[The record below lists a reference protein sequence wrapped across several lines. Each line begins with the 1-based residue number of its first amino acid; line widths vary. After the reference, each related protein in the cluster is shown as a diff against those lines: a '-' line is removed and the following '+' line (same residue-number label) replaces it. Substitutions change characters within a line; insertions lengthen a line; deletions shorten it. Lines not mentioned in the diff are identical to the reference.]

1 MKRILIGLC
10 ILILSGCASMDRLE
24 DTGGSTGLGVSPF
37 SSGSTFT
44 ASDANAMND
53 AINDN
58 ATDITAAEAAIDA
71 LEAYF
76 SSDLLLH
83 ENGGL
88 EADVSAYDGILAIT
102 GGATYELNTT
112 IELED
117 AANLGAYAS
126 NILDAT
132 DEADF
137 KSIINLNE
145 DKIEE
150 GDTSVET
157 VDAGTGQVDIDVD
170 GEKQVGITDGYVE
183 VVNGLA
189 FRVITTTDGHTT
201 KFQVYDSNGTT
212 WRDALTFEN
221 GASDNADATNWP
233 RVHLGSNVALTGL
246 GAMAVSDV
254 WGAEQTGA
262 NTIIQ
267 SEMNQWYLVTAAC
280 TMTMEDVA
288 STISEGS
295 KIGFRIRDAAETL
308 TIDVDGTEKLVIDGT
323 ALAAGT
329 AIECSGV
336 GTEIILRAYD
346 DVDGSGNEGYFV
358 SYNGTCASE

>member
-1 MKRILIGLC
+1 MSRTTLAVLVIFSIAFAAWAG
-10 ILILSGCASMDRLE
+10 D
-24 DTGGSTGLGVSPF
+24 TGLGTSPF
-37 SSGSTFT
+37 SSGDQLT
-44 ASDANAMND
+44 AVQLNAIND
-53 AINDN
+53 AINEN
-58 ATDITAAEAAIDA
+58 A
-71 LEAYF
+71 
-76 SSDLLLH
+76 
-83 ENGGL
+83 
-88 EADVSAYDGILAIT
+88 ADILAI
-102 GGATYELNTT
+102 E
-112 IELED
+112 
-117 AANLGAYAS
+117 
-126 NILDAT
+126 T
-132 DEADF
+132 D
-137 KSIINLNE
+137 IIN
-145 DKIEE
+145 E
-150 GDTSVET
+150 GDSNVE
-157 VDAGTGQVDIDVD
+157 VIDAGTGQVDVDID
-170 GEKQVGITDGYVE
+170 GEKQIEITDGYIE
-183 VVNGLA
+183 VINGLA
-189 FRVITTTDGHTT
+189 WRVLTTTDGHTF
-201 KFQVYDSNGTT
+201 KIQVYDSNGTT

-262 NTIIQ
+262 NTIVQ

-295 KIGFRIRDAAETL
+295 KIGFRVRDAAETL